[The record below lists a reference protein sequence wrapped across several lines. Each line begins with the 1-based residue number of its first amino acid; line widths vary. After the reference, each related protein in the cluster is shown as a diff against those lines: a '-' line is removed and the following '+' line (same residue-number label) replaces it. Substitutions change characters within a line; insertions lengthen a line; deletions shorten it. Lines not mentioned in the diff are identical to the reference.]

1 MKGNAMIW
9 DGHMVKARYF
19 MHLINLLIRDNSKK
33 ESVSEENSP

>member
-9 DGHMVKARYF
+9 DDHMVKARYF